1 MAELHSVAVCF
12 PVADISATIRW
23 YEDQLGFAADPFP
36 PAEPYVFAILRRDE
50 IEIMLQRIDGYEKP
64 DIYGSRSGGV
74 WDAYI
79 TVEGVRD
86 LYESVREKATIV
98 QPLRQQP
105 YGMWEFEIKDP
116 NGYVLVFAEEGRSA
130 FIDVNIGSNWSYSSR
145 KRGGS

>member
-1 MAELHSVAVCF
+1 MPELSSLAACF

-23 YEDQLGFAADPFP
+23 YEEQLGFDADPFP
-36 PAEPYVFAILRRDE
+36 SAEPYVFAILRRDE
-50 IEIMLQRIDGYEKP
+50 VEIMLQRIDGYEKP
-64 DIYGSRSGGV
+64 YVYDSRSGGV

-86 LYESVREKATIV
+86 LYESLREKATIV

-105 YGMWEFEIKDP
+105 YGMWEFEVKDP
-116 NGYVLVFAEEGRSA
+116 NGYVLVFSEPGNSP
-130 FIDVNIGSNWSYSSR
+130 FIDINIGSNWSYSSR